1 MKNYVITKRFDNLG
15 RIVIPKDIRIHY
27 GFENN
32 RIVQVVP
39 QENGV
44 LIVLNKTEEN
54 NHGKDNN
61 IERN

>member
-1 MKNYVITKRFDNLG
+1 MKDFVITKKINSLG
-15 RIVIPKDIRIHY
+15 RVVIPKDISIHY